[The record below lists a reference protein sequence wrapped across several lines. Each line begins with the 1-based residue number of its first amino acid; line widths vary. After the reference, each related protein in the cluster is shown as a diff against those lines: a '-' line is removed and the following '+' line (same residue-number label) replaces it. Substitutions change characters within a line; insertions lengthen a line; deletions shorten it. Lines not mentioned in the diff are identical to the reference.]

1 MLIGFIARANN
12 AICHSRASGNPRLCQ
27 LPKWIP
33 ACAGMTRWG
42 RRDKVGWLG
51 RRGGWQCGA
60 ERRRRGS
67 YAEVALRLH
76 RGAEVA
82 QKLRKRR
89 KRITQLPKKADKQ
102 HACGLQGIN
111 GLKGAW
117 GLVAGGLQLSAMV
130 CNLLLQF
137 AAALCCWQ
145 WAVRCSVAGSSPGSA
160 GAGWAGAWF
169 VSRFCAAQCSRVC
182 CFLCCFLFMRADCL
196 A

>member
-1 MLIGFIARANN
+1 MLIGFNARANN
-12 AICHSRASGNPRLCQ
+12 AICHSRAGGNPRLCP

-33 ACAGMTRWG
+33 ACAGMTRRG

-51 RRGGWQCGA
+51 RRGGWQCGCRTQKA
-60 ERRRRGS
+60 R
-67 YAEVALRLH
+67 
-76 RGAEVA
+76 
-82 QKLRKRR
+82 KLRKRR

-102 HACGLQGIN
+102 HSCGLQGIN
-111 GLKGAW
+111 GLNGAW

-182 CFLCCFLFMRADCL
+182 CFLCGYLRCFLFMRADCL